1 MNEGAGMTQDGLSR
15 LQQVGL
21 VVLRTLVGWHFL
33 YEGFYKAI
41 APSWSREG
49 VPLGRWTSAGYLKGA
64 ATGPFAAL
72 FRGLADSPWLD
83 KIDVLVVAGL
93 LLVGLSLI
101 LGLFTQAG
109 CVGAFLLLA
118 LFYLSAIPISGTA
131 QTGAEGAYLIVNKNL
146 IEAAAVLVLFA
157 FRTGRIA
164 GLDLLRTRSAAARTE
179 AVAS

>member
-1 MNEGAGMTQDGLSR
+1 MNDRSMTSEGLSR

-33 YEGFYKAI
+33 YEGFFKAM
-41 APSWSREG
+41 APAWSRDG
-49 VPLGRWTSAGYLKGA
+49 APLGRWTSAGYLKGA
-64 ATGPFAAL
+64 ASGPLAEVFH
-72 FRGLADSPWLD
+72 RLADSPWLD
-83 KIDVLVVAGL
+83 KIDLLVVAGL

-109 CVGAFLLLA
+109 CVGALSLLA
-118 LFYLSAIPISGTA
+118 LFYLSAVPTA
-131 QTGAEGAYLIVNKNL
+131 GVQQAGAEGAYLIVNKNL
-146 IEAAAVLVLFA
+146 IEAAAVLVLLS

-164 GLDLLRTRSAAARTE
+164 GLDLLRERSAAARTE

>member
-1 MNEGAGMTQDGLSR
+1 MNDNESR

-33 YEGFYKAI
+33 YEGYYKAI

-64 ATGPFAAL
+64 AVGPFADL
-72 FRGLADSPWLD
+72 FRRLADSPWLD
-83 KIDVLVVAGL
+83 KIDLLVVIGL

-101 LGLFTQAG
+101 LGIFTQAG
-109 CVGAFLLLA
+109 CVGALLLLA
-118 LFYLSAIPISGTA
+118 MFYLSAIPVSGTA
-131 QTGAEGAYLIVNKNL
+131 QPGAEGAYLIVNKNL
-146 IEAAAVLVLFA
+146 IEAAAVLVLFS

>member
-1 MNEGAGMTQDGLSR
+1 MNNRVDNGLSR
-15 LQQVGL
+15 LQQVSL
-21 VVLRTLVGWHFL
+21 IVLRTLVGWHFL
-33 YEGFYKAI
+33 YEGFYKVI
-41 APSWSREG
+41 APAWSREG

-64 ATGPFAAL
+64 AAGPFAGL
-72 FRGLADSPWLD
+72 FHRLADSPWLD
-83 KIDVLVVAGL
+83 KIDLLVMVGL
-93 LLVGLSLI
+93 LLVGLSLV

-109 CVGAFLLLA
+109 CVGALLLLA
-118 LFYLSAIPISGTA
+118 VFYLSAIPLSGTA

-164 GLDLLRTRSAAARTE
+164 GLDLLRTRSAATRTE